1 MVIVS
6 CITMAVGPILIT
18 GTFSIFIKPLAAEFH
33 WSRSDIS
40 FGFSL
45 VALMVSVYA
54 PVIGIMIDRFGA
66 RKVILY
72 GSMIFGTGF
81 CSFWFLTASLWQFYA
96 SYLLT
101 AFGGACLTSLPFG
114 TAITRWFEQRRGI
127 ALGIMGVGVFLG
139 GMYGPPLVTYVI
151 ATSGWRW
158 AYVTLGLIIWSVAI
172 PMSGFFFVD
181 DPRQMGLRPYS
192 EDRGDRELPASTH
205 PRISRDL
212 TLTEARG
219 TLAFWC
225 MAISFGL
232 LSGVLHA
239 CITHFAPLLTDKGL
253 TPQQA
258 ALALIVLSAMGVLG
272 RLIAG
277 YLVDRLP
284 PHWVAAGLFLGVVG
298 GLLAAFNAG
307 EMRFALLFAALAGL
321 GFGAETDI
329 MPYLIGHHFGV
340 TSLGKIFGWIYGAFA
355 FGGMLGPLLMGKVF
369 DATGSYHLALTIL
382 IPATA
387 LSAGLM
393 LPLGWKSERVNINR
407 VELQAEG

>member
-1 MVIVS
+1 
-6 CITMAVGPILIT
+6 
-18 GTFSIFIKPLAAEFH
+18 
-33 WSRSDIS
+33 
-40 FGFSL
+40 
-45 VALMVSVYA
+45 
-54 PVIGIMIDRFGA
+54 
-66 RKVILY
+66 
-72 GSMIFGTGF
+72 
-81 CSFWFLTASLWQFYA
+81 
-96 SYLLT
+96 
-101 AFGGACLTSLPFG
+101 
-114 TAITRWFEQRRGI
+114 
-127 ALGIMGVGVFLG
+127 MGVGVFLG

-192 EDRGDRELPASTH
+192 EDRGDRELPASTQ

-393 LPLGWKSERVNINR
+393 LPLGWKSERVNNNR